1 MVGLGLRFKN
11 SGLDLLR
18 KYHSSLISV
27 KCQALCFGLLPCMR
41 CNCVSMT
48 TWKHHLGFIYLL

>member
-27 KCQALCFGLLPCMR
+27 KYQALCFGLLPCMR
-41 CNCVSMT
+41 CNCVSIT
-48 TWKHHLGFIYLL
+48 T